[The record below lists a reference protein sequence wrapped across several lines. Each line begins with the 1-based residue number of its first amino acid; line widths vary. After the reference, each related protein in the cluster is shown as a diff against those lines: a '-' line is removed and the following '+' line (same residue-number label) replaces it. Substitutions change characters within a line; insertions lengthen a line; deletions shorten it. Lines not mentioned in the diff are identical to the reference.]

1 MSTTGDATDDGRDLP
16 TTDAFAVGDTVRDRE
31 DDDPD
36 PATVVNLPP
45 VSCADWKVGS
55 RTVAEDN
62 PEYDSDAEVV
72 VVAFD
77 EDLETY
83 APDWDGEEPLS
94 LAETDVYVFA
104 FPPGRLAPVE
114 EATETGETDEA
125 GDADETD
132 ETGTAPEEASETD
145 EEPPRDPLDGF
156 DGLRELKDRLAERS
170 DVRVE
175 TDDGEPVLVVDKL
188 GADHR
193 IHADGSVSDGP
204 IAARL
209 RDVAAEYLGGDAE

>member
-1 MSTTGDATDDGRDLP
+1 MSAAGDATDGGRDLP

-45 VSCADWKVGS
+45 VECSDWEVVG
-55 RTVAEDN
+55 RDATVAEDN
-62 PEYDSDAEVV
+62 PEYDPDAEVV

-77 EDLETY
+77 EDLANY
-83 APDWDGEEPLS
+83 APDWDGDEPLS
-94 LAETDVYVFA
+94 LGETEVATFA
-104 FPPGRLAPVE
+104 FPPGRLAFVE
-114 EATETGETDEA
+114 ETTETAPEDPEP
-125 GDADETD
+125 TD
-132 ETGTAPEEASETD
+132 ETETTD
-145 EEPPRDPLDGF
+145 DPPRDPLDGF
-156 DGLRELKDRLAERS
+156 DAVRDLKERLAERS

-175 TDDGEPVLVVDKL
+175 ADDGEPVLVVDKL

-193 IHADGSVSDGP
+193 IHADGTVSDGP
-204 IAARL
+204 IADRL